1 MTNGSISITKGL
13 LEKAHVEQYVD
24 EVMDI
29 TQPKAWKPSPAAYHF
44 AVKQLN
50 LSPEQVRLA
59 SLLD

>member
-13 LEKAHVEQYVD
+13 LEKAHVEQYD
-24 EVMDI
+24 DKMMDI

-59 SLLD
+59 LFA

>member
-24 EVMDI
+24 EMMDI

-44 AVKQLN
+44 AVKQLI
-50 LSPEQVRLA
+50 
-59 SLLD
+59 